1 MAKTQTLID
10 QETLD
15 YLDRQR
21 EDDYKI
27 VRSIQQ
33 EHHHIEFSFEHAERY
48 NNWRTDEL
56 YIERSAVAAAAFMD
70 KLHDEEQENLKKR
83 QVDETASQ
91 RQIEEDQRTF
101 TSILKEMKSLK
112 IKCDQNMIAAEKIK
126 CGKQIMKERRSA
138 ANHYLTRVD
147 ARQERERKALAE
159 SHSRKLKHMKLMRN
173 LTLREVEDPEIRII
187 LKGLDMNAK
196 TAADERLRTE
206 ALHQKEEKM
215 HRSKMLAQL
224 TRNQKEIEQ
233 MRELH
238 LLQQKYIARYIDCE
252 LEILYENE
260 ALLSEHVAKEQALED
275 HLTELED
282 MEENRIN
289 VKIMSLLATQTARIV
304 TKEAAIVRER
314 QRRDARILLYQE
326 SRDAKR
332 REKEFWTREI
342 ELFKLHL
349 AGANLPTEGPEFVEK
364 RDHIMPRFPKD
375 FHEEIE
381 QGGVGSNGEY
391 EGETENDVMA
401 NFADDDINVEAVRA
415 RELAL
420 FETLKKAHKLAVK
433 KLQKVNEKAREVR
446 RAEQKKLLAA
456 ILQAQENETQKS
468 STKAD
473 EDNAAS
479 NERLYG
485 MLPKFV
491 ADIMK
496 TGAAVEPRHF
506 KFLAFLTADIVSF
519 TNLSSK
525 SSAKQV
531 VSLLNRLYSQMDDVI
546 DSFEDLYKLETIGD
560 AYNVVAGLNTQDTMT
575 PTDQAVSMIEC
586 AQRFM
591 DIVKKLDMSDQVQDR
606 IQIRIGVH
614 VGPAVGGVANPAMP
628 KYSLFGDTVTIT
640 GQMEQTSRPME
651 IHISGPT
658 YELVSNIYECEVSE
672 AVAVLDGKQKMP
684 AFWLGNRIAADA
696 NTSSRKNVSAQ

>member
-21 EDDYKI
+21 QDDFKI
-27 VRSIQQ
+27 MRSIQQ
-33 EHHHIEFSFEHAERY
+33 EHQHIEFSFEHAERY

-56 YIERSAVAAAAFMD
+56 YIERSAVAAAAFMN

-83 QVDETASQ
+83 
-91 RQIEEDQRTF
+91 
-101 TSILKEMKSLK
+101 
-112 IKCDQNMIAAEKIK
+112 QNMIAAEKIK

-138 ANHYLTRVD
+138 ANHYLARVD

-187 LKGLDMNAK
+187 LKGLDMNVK

-238 LLQQKYIARYIDCE
+238 LLQQKYIGRVEWRIISNFIYVFVYIDCE

-289 VKIMSLLATQTARIV
+289 IKIMSLLATQTARTV
-304 TKEAAIVRER
+304 TKEAAIIRER
-314 QRRDARILLYQE
+314 QRREARILLYQE
-326 SRDAKR
+326 TRDAKK

-349 AGANLPTEGPEFVEK
+349 AGANLPTEGQEFIDK

-375 FHEEIE
+375 FHEQIE
-381 QGGVGSNGEY
+381 QGGVGSHGEY
-391 EGETENDVMA
+391 EGEIENDVMA

-415 RELAL
+415 REFAL

-433 KLQKVNEKAREVR
+433 KLQKVNEKARETR
-446 RAEQKKLLAA
+446 RSEQKKLLAA
-456 ILQAQENETQKS
+456 ILQAQENDIQKLQNQQKIEMNAFEETQKS

-506 KFLAFLTADIVSF
+506 KSLAFLTADIVSF

-575 PTDQAVSMIEC
+575 LTDQAINMIEC

-658 YELVSNIYECEVSE
+658 YELVSNIYECEISE

-684 AFWLGNRIAADA
+684 AFWLGHRIGADA
-696 NTSSRKNVSAQ
+696 NTSSRKNIAAQ